1 MTAPPSFV
9 HLRTHTE
16 YSVVDG
22 MLRVDDMVAAAAAD
36 VQPALAITDLS
47 NLFGAI
53 KFYGAAR
60 GKGVQPLIG
69 ADVWL
74 EPEGDEKQPSR
85 LLLLVQDRTGYL
97 NLCELIS
104 HAWTEN
110 LQRHQACVAWQQLAT
125 HGEGLI
131 ALSGADLGAVGL
143 ALLAGDA
150 ARAET
155 QALRLAALFPG
166 RFYLEL
172 QRAGQPGNEAQV
184 RAAVPMAAKLGLPVV
199 ATHPVQFLTT
209 DDF

>member
-1 MTAPPSFV
+1 MTSSPSFV

-36 VQPALAITDLS
+36 EQPALAITDLS

-69 ADVWL
+69 ADLWL
-74 EPEGDEKQPSR
+74 EAEGDEKQPSR
-85 LLLLVQDRTGYL
+85 LLLLVQNRTGYL

-110 LQRHQACVAWQQLAT
+110 LQRHQACVAWSRLAR
-125 HGEGLI
+125 HGDGLI

-150 ARAET
+150 ARAEA

-166 RFYLEL
+166 
-172 QRAGQPGNEAQV
+172 ASISNCSVPGK
-184 RAAVPMAAKLGLPVV
+184 P
-199 ATHPVQFLTT
+199 ATRLR
-209 DDF
+209 

>member
-1 MTAPPSFV
+1 MTSSPSFV

-36 VQPALAITDLS
+36 EQPALAITDLS

-69 ADVWL
+69 ADLWL
-74 EPEGDEKQPSR
+74 EAEGDEKQPSR
-85 LLLLVQDRTGYL
+85 LLLLVQNRTGYL

-110 LQRHQACVAWQQLAT
+110 LQRHQACVAWPQLAK
-125 HGEGLI
+125 HGDGLI
-131 ALSGADLGAVGL
+131 ALSGATWARSGWRCWPVMRRGPRRRRCGWLRCSLGASISNCSV
-143 ALLAGDA
+143 
-150 ARAET
+150 
-155 QALRLAALFPG
+155 PG
-166 RFYLEL
+166 K
-172 QRAGQPGNEAQV
+172 P
-184 RAAVPMAAKLGLPVV
+184 
-199 ATHPVQFLTT
+199 ATRPR
-209 DDF
+209 